1 MRRLLHL
8 LAWTLLAW
16 TLLALTL
23 AAGPA
28 GAHAEIRES
37 DPPAGGVASTG
48 TEELSMTFIT
58 MDPSEPVVV
67 SVLDPDG
74 NELTDGEVEIEE
86 TTALGTT
93 VVVPVQPLDEG
104 LHLVQWRALSSDGDG
119 VTADT
124 FEFTVEEPSA
134 GSNFGVWFLWLLALG
149 IPAAIFLRPGAR
161 RKR

>member
-1 MRRLLHL
+1 MRRFCHLLTWHL
-8 LAWTLLAW
+8 LAWA
-16 TLLALTL
+16 LLALTL

-28 GAHAEIRES
+28 SAHAEIRES
-37 DPPAGGVASTG
+37 DPSAGGVAPTG

-58 MDPSEPVVV
+58 LDPSEPVVV

-74 NELTDGEVEIEE
+74 NELTDGDVEVEE

-119 VTADT
+119 ITTDT
-124 FEFTVEEPSA
+124 FEFTVEESSG
-134 GSNFGVWFLWLLALG
+134 GSDFGVWFLWLLALG

>member
-1 MRRLLHL
+1 MRRLLLVLTWALFALVL
-8 LAWTLLAW
+8 LA
-16 TLLALTL
+16 
-23 AAGPA
+23 GPV

-37 DPPAGGVASTG
+37 DPPAGGVAPTG

-74 NELTDGEVEIEE
+74 NERTDGEPEIEE

-93 VVVPVQPLDEG
+93 VIVPVQPLDQG

-119 VTADT
+119 ISADT
-124 FEFTVEEPSA
+124 FDFTVEEPSG
-134 GSNFGVWFLWLLALG
+134 GSDFGVWFLWILALG